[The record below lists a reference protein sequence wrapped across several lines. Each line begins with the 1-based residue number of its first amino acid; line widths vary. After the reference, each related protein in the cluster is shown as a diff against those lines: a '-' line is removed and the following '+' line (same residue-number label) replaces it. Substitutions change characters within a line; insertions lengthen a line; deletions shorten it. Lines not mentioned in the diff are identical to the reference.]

1 MNIVSFLQ
9 ALAVQIELES
19 PTLDFDIT
27 LFIQIGLFL
36 IVMLFL
42 NRFVLVP
49 YLAAKDKRE
58 ALTEGANQEA
68 ARLKSKAEEAQ
79 NEYVTKRQ
87 EAFAEIEAERKRT
100 LQAAQAEQ
108 TKQLEAKRAAVQAQ
122 IKERQASF
130 DASMTA
136 ARVKS
141 AIQVDQIASEIA
153 GKLLA

>member
-1 MNIVSFLQ
+1 MNFTNIMQ

-27 LFIQIGLFL
+27 LVIQVGLFL

-49 YLAAKDKRE
+49 YLEAKGKRD
-58 ALTEGANQEA
+58 ALTEGATQEA
-68 ARLKSKAEEAQ
+68 QSLKSKAENAQ

-87 EAFAEIEAERKRT
+87 TAFAEIEAERKHK
-100 LQAAQAEQ
+100 LQEAQDEQ
-108 TKQLEAKRAAVQAQ
+108 TKRLDAKRAEVQKGIA
-122 IKERQASF
+122 ERQAAF
-130 DASMTA
+130 NASMDE
-136 ARVKS
+136 ARAQS
-141 AIQVDQIASEIA
+141 EGQVRVLANEIA